1 MATTLSRVS
10 KPNQSSLIY
19 NARVATGIGQPMHP
33 SELYAILQA
42 YYENN
47 GLYEELM
54 MRAYEANVW
63 QEGMKPLRNPA
74 YRVVEFYAAKLWP
87 GVLPEALPII
97 TENPAIQA
105 PIETVWRWS
114 NFTNRKTVLARW
126 LAIWGNGFLKVANS
140 GGEDQRV
147 YFQLIEPQY
156 IGNNFETD
164 ERGYITY
171 LRIDMPKT
179 RRNGDDLIAYT
190 HTEIW
195 DQETLRIWE
204 HEQGLEA
211 PLEQLG
217 DPVHVHELAEF
228 GIDFVPFVHFKL
240 RDIGEDLGVGSYT
253 LQLDKI
259 DEANRQVTRL
269 HQMIYR
275 YNKNH
280 WVLAANGMDQT
291 GRPLPPPKVGN
302 SGTGT
307 DTGDRVTIG
316 GDEMWRLPGNATMQS
331 MVPNINYRD
340 ALAILNDHMMEIERD
355 LPELAYYRIREMNE
369 VSGIAVRTLL
379 SDAIDRVIDA
389 RANVEEALIR
399 ADKMALSIGQ
409 AMGIFDE
416 SLGNY
421 DAGDFD
427 HHFMEREVIPLTP
440 KEKAELVKLDV
451 EAGVPLTTS
460 LKWRGRTE
468 TEIADMEADRAT
480 EASNTSQ
487 NLAQALLTAQRRQ
500 DQGAT

>member
-1 MATTLSRVS
+1 MATLSRVS
-10 KPNQSSLIY
+10 NPTQSSLIY

-33 SELYAILQA
+33 RELYAILQA
-42 YYENN
+42 YYKNN
-47 GLYEELM
+47 GLYDELM
-54 MRAYEANVW
+54 MLAYQANVW

-74 YRVVEFYAAKLWP
+74 YRVVEFYASKLWP
-87 GVLPEALPII
+87 GVLPDALPIV

-105 PIETVWRWS
+105 PIEAVWRWS
-114 NFTNRKTVLARW
+114 NFSNRKTVGARW
-126 LAIWGNGFLKVANS
+126 VAMWGNAFLKVASS
-140 GGEDQRV
+140 GDDTRV
-147 YFQLIEPQY
+147 HYQLIEPGY
-156 IGNNFETD
+156 VGNNFDVD
-164 ERGYITY
+164 ERGHITY
-171 LRIDMPKT
+171 LRLDMPKT
-179 RRNGDDLIAYT
+179 RRSGDMTEAYT
-190 HTEIW
+190 HTEVW
-195 DQETLRIWE
+195 DEETMRIWE
-204 HEQGLEA
+204 HTEGPDARLD
-211 PLEQLG
+211 QLG
-217 DPVHVHELAEF
+217 NPTTAVEMAEF

-240 RDIGEDLGVGSYT
+240 RDIGEDLGVGAFT

-269 HQMIYR
+269 HQMLYR

-291 GRPLPPPKVGN
+291 GRPLPPPNVGDSSTATN
-302 SGTGT
+302 
-307 DTGDRVTIG
+307 TGDRVTIG

-331 MVPNINYRD
+331 TVPQINYRD
-340 ALAILNDHMMEIERD
+340 ALNILQDQMMELERD
-355 LPELAYYRIREMNE
+355 MPELAYYRLREMNE

-416 SLGNY
+416 TLGNY

-427 HHFMEREVIPLTP
+427 HHFREREIIPLTP

-451 EAGVPLTTS
+451 ESGVPLTTS
-460 LKWRGRTE
+460 LKWRGRTDA
-468 TEIADMEADRAT
+468 EIEDMLADKAT

-500 DQGAT
+500 DQGAN